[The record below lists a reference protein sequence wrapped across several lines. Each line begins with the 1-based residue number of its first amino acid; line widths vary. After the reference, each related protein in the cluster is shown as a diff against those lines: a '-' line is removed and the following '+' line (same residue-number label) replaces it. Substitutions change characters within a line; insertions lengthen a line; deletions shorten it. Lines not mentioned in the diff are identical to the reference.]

1 MRDARTDITLASSG
15 ARTPFLTYEPYY
27 GLKEKPFS
35 LSSDP
40 RFLYKSRAHAAVYDD
55 LRAGIRRREGLIV
68 LTGDIG
74 TGKTTLCR
82 SVLKDLDRKT
92 FSTFVPDPFVS
103 REDLLKM
110 LLIDFGVMSVDDLKS
125 GRLNGASRPDLS
137 YPLYEFL
144 KALVPLQAFAVLVI
158 DEAQNLPLSL
168 LEEIRILSDLE
179 GPEKL
184 LQVVLVGQLELLPKL
199 KDPSMRQ
206 VDQRISVRCQ
216 LQALDRAA
224 VAGYIAHRLTIAGGG
239 TDRVDFSEDAL
250 DIVYRATNGNPRLIN
265 LVCDKSLHH
274 GHLTRTFSIGPEIVT
289 QALAEL
295 GVTQLTP
302 GPDPMADFRPEE
314 DAAEVPEPHLIP
326 EPIAAFSEETPP
338 QALLEQPAP
347 VSPRR
352 ARMLRWIAAGV
363 AGLGVGAALLMVS
376 GRNQEPLLAATLP
389 ESPGT
394 TAKTFLRDVELPKP
408 PAEVEAVGAA
418 VFEIGVAVFAGPVRA
433 SRLEARARRGRL
445 SSFDQTHRSGRRLYV
460 RSPHRTVSH
469 ARGRRRRRCPHPSD
483 AGLCRRPSY
492 SASGLCAVVPPLYSS
507 AAG

>member
-40 RFLYKSRAHAAVYDD
+40 RFLYKSRSHAAVYDD

-110 LLIDFGVMSVDDLKS
+110 LLIDFGVMSVEDLKS

-144 KALVPLQAFAVLVI
+144 RALVPLQAFAVLVI

-199 KDPSMRQ
+199 KDPLMRQ
-206 VDQRISVRCQ
+206 VDQRVSVRCQ
-216 LQALDRAA
+216 LHALDRGA
-224 VAGYIAHRLTIAGGG
+224 VAGYIAHRLTVAGGG
-239 TDRVDFSEDAL
+239 TDRVNVSEDAL
-250 DIVYRATNGNPRLIN
+250 DVIYRATHGNPRLIN

-274 GHLTRTFSIGPEIVT
+274 GHLTRTFSIGPEIVA
-289 QALAEL
+289 QALTEL

-302 GPDPMADFRPEE
+302 GPDPMADFHREE
-314 DAAEVPEPHLIP
+314 NATEVPEQQVIP
-326 EPIAAFSEETPP
+326 QPIAAFTEEGPP

-347 VSPRR
+347 VALGKGRV
-352 ARMLRWIAAGV
+352 LRWIAAGI
-363 AGLGVGAALLMVS
+363 AGLGVGAALLMFS
-376 GRNQEPLLAATLP
+376 WRHQEQAWAATTP
-389 ESPGT
+389 KSPNT
-394 TAKTFLRDVELPKP
+394 PVKAFLREVALPKL
-408 PAEVEAVGAA
+408 PAEVDAA
-418 VFEIGVAVFAGPVRA
+418 SDAFEVGVAVFAGPVRA
-433 SRLEARARRGRL
+433 SRLEAELDGAGYQASTRSMVLAGAPMFEVRTGPYSTREAAEIDVARIRQMPGHADARVIPRA
-445 SSFDQTHRSGRRLYV
+445 
-460 RSPHRTVSH
+460 
-469 ARGRRRRRCPHPSD
+469 
-483 AGLCRRPSY
+483 
-492 SASGLCAVVPPLYSS
+492 
-507 AAG
+507 AAAQ